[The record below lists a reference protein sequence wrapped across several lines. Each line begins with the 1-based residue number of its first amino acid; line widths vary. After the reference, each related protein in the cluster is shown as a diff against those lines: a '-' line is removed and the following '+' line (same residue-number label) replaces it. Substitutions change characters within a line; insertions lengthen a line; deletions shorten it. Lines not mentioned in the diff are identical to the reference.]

1 MFRAWSGI
9 EKFLV
14 EGLPRPGI
22 QRFVLLGSGPG
33 SVINADPYYG
43 RLGLGRVDALP
54 GQRHLDGLAANDN
67 GSGGSDLEN
76 RRLEVRMGYGF
87 SVLADRYTM
96 PPEC

>member
-1 MFRAWSGI
+1 MTLTHTMGASASG
-9 EKFLV
+9 
-14 EGLPRPGI
+14 G
-22 QRFVLLGSGPG
+22 
-33 SVINADPYYG
+33 
-43 RLGLGRVDALP
+43 VDALP

-96 PPEC
+96 TPEC